1 MTRAADSEL
10 GADLPIGP
18 PVDATPARRPEA
30 VSLAGRFG
38 SVERLDIA
46 RHGESL
52 WEALSGHDRLWTYMS
67 YGPLADRTA
76 FLGWLE
82 ERQALADP
90 FYYAVVDRSRRAVGL
105 QTLVAIRPDMRT
117 VEVGHIVLGPA
128 LQRTPLATEA
138 QYLLARYVFETLGY
152 RRYEWKCNALNAAS
166 YRAALRFGFVFEGV
180 FRNHMISKG
189 RSRDSAWFAM
199 IDTDW
204 PARKAAFERWL
215 APDNFDA
222 AGRQRTSLRELNRV
236 D

>member
-1 MTRAADSEL
+1 VTRPSDYEL
-10 GADLPIGP
+10 GANLPIGP
-18 PVDATPARRPEA
+18 LVDATPARRPEA

-38 SVERLDIA
+38 SVERLDA
-46 RHGESL
+46 AHHGESL
-52 WEALSGHDRLWTYMS
+52 WEALRGHDRIWTYMS
-67 YGPLADRTA
+67 YGPLADRAA
-76 FLGWLE
+76 FLGWLA
-82 ERQALADP
+82 ERQALEDP

-105 QTLVAIRPDMRT
+105 ETLVAIRPDMRA

-152 RRYEWKCNALNAAS
+152 RRYEWKCNVLNAAS
-166 YRAALRFGFVFEGV
+166 YRAALRFGFVFEGI

-199 IDTDW
+199 IDTEW

-222 AGRQRTSLRELNRV
+222 AGRQRTSLRELNGAG
-236 D
+236 

>member
-90 FYYAVVDRSRRAVGL
+90 FYYAVVDGSRRAVGL

-180 FRNHMISKG
+180 FRNHMIVKG

-204 PARKAAFERWL
+204 PVRKAAFERWL

-222 AGRQRTSLRELNRV
+222 AGRQRTSLRELNGV
-236 D
+236 E

>member
-1 MTRAADSEL
+1 VTRAADCEL

-38 SVERLDIA
+38 SVERLDA
-46 RHGESL
+46 AHHGESL
-52 WEALSGHDRLWTYMS
+52 WEAVRDHDRIWTYMS

-82 ERQALADP
+82 ERQALEDP

>member
-38 SVERLDIA
+38 SVERLDVA
-46 RHGESL
+46 RHGDSL

-90 FYYAVVDRSRRAVGL
+90 FYYAVVDRSRRAVGV

-166 YRAALRFGFVFEGV
+166 YRAALRFGFAFEGV
-180 FRNHMISKG
+180 FRNHMIVKG

-199 IDTDW
+199 IETDW

>member
-1 MTRAADSEL
+1 MTRPSDYEL

-38 SVERLDIA
+38 SVERLDA
-46 RHGESL
+46 AHHGESL
-52 WEALSGHDRLWTYMS
+52 WEALRDHDRIWTYMS

-105 QTLVAIRPDMRT
+105 ETLVAIRPDMRA

-152 RRYEWKCNALNAAS
+152 RRYEWKCNVLNAAS
-166 YRAALRFGFVFEGV
+166 YRAALRFGFVFEGI

-222 AGRQRTSLRELNRV
+222 AGRQRTSLRELNGAG
-236 D
+236 

>member
-1 MTRAADSEL
+1 MTRAADSEP

-38 SVERLDIA
+38 SVERLDVA
-46 RHGESL
+46 RHGDSL

-90 FYYAVVDRSRRAVGL
+90 FYYAVVDRSRRAVGV

-166 YRAALRFGFVFEGV
+166 YRAALRFGFAFEGV
-180 FRNHMISKG
+180 FRNHMIVKG

-204 PARKAAFERWL
+204 PVRKAAFERWL